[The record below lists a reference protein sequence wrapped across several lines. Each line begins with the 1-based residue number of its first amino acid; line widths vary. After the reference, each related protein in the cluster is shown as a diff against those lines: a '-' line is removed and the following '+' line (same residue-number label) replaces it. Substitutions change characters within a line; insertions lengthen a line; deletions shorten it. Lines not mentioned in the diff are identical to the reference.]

1 MKKKGIILCIV
12 LGLAIVI
19 GGGAYVYA
27 GTKTP
32 AAATVKT
39 SALAKGNLQNSISAT
54 GIVESNTKVKVSDSS
69 GDTIEKIY
77 VAVGDAVSN
86 GDWLCQL
93 YNKQTDTYTN
103 VKAGNSG
110 TITAV
115 SAVKG
120 AMASGELFTIEDT
133 SDLKVRGK
141 VKEANLNLIHVDM
154 PVTIKSDAT
163 GAATFQGNLSKIA
176 PTAME
181 TKLSADST
189 TKNAEF
195 EIEVDL
201 PADVSGLKIGMTTRL
216 SIVSE
221 EKNDVFSV
229 PFEALV
235 TDDSG
240 KTCIYVAQENPDKAG
255 TQMVAAIPVSLGME
269 TDSLVE
275 IAGDQLTAGMAVISQ
290 PQAVHPGD
298 SVSLEEGATV

>member
-12 LGLAIVI
+12 LGLAVLI

-32 AAATVKT
+32 AATTVKT
-39 SALAKGNLQNSISAT
+39 APLAKSSLQNSISAT
-54 GIVESNTKVKVSDSS
+54 GIIESNTKVKVSDSS

-93 YNKQTDTYTN
+93 YNKQTDTYTT
-103 VKAGNSG
+103 VKATTNG
-110 TITAV
+110 TITEV
-115 SAVKG
+115 KAVKG
-120 AMASGELFTIEDT
+120 AMAGGELFTIEDT
-133 SDLKVRGK
+133 SDLKVHGK
-141 VKEANLNLIHVDM
+141 VKEANLNFLHVDM
-154 PVTIKSDAT
+154 PVTVKSDAT
-163 GAATFQGNLSKIA
+163 GTQTFSGNLSKIA
-176 PTAME
+176 PTAMD
-181 TKLSADST
+181 TTLSADST

-201 PADVSGLKIGMTTRL
+201 PDNVSGLKIGMTTRL

-221 EKNDVFSV
+221 EKNDVFCV
-229 PFEALV
+229 PYDALV
-235 TDDSG
+235 TDDTG

-255 TQMVAAIPVSLGME
+255 TRMVAAIPVSLGMQ

-275 IAGDQLTAGMAVISQ
+275 IAGDQLSAGMAVISQ

-298 SVSLEEGATV
+298 VVALEEGAAV

>member
-240 KTCIYVAQENPDKAG
+240 KTCIYIAQENPDKAG